1 MEDKY
6 KKYSI
11 VVDAMGG
18 DFAPGEVIRGAVAA
32 EKQFS
37 IKPVLTGNVERI
49 NSFAEENNIDISGL
63 EIISSSS
70 EVGMGESPSDV
81 LRNKKDSSIYIGSRA
96 VQEGRGSAF
105 LSAGNTG
112 AVMACSL
119 FNIKRIKG
127 VIRPVIAVV
136 IPLGDSKFVLVD
148 GGANADCKPVYL
160 AQFAIMGKTYAENI
174 LGIDNPKVGLVNIG
188 EEEKKGSELA
198 VEAYRLIKEIKG
210 INFMGNIEGREIFE
224 GMADVVVTDGF
235 TGNVILKSVEGLA
248 RMFFK
253 QVRDVLTSS
262 IVSKMAALFLKKPL
276 GAMKDKF
283 DYETYGGAQLLGLN
297 APVIIS
303 HGSSKAKAIK
313 NAIRVAGES
322 LKTDLVEKI
331 AAGIGSAIN

>member
-1 MEDKY
+1 VEDKY

-18 DFAPGEVIRGAVAA
+18 DFAPGEVIIGAVAA
-32 EKQFS
+32 EKQFNL
-37 IKPVLTGNVERI
+37 KAVLTGNVEKI
-49 NSFAEENNIDISGL
+49 NSFARENDIDISGIG
-63 EIISSSS
+63 IISSSS

-81 LRNKKDSSIYIGSRA
+81 LRNKKDSSIYIGTGA

-136 IPLGDSKFVLVD
+136 VPLGDSKFVLVD
-148 GGANADCKPVYL
+148 AGANADCKPLYL
-160 AQFAIMGKTYAENI
+160 AQFAIMGKIYAENI
-174 LGIDNPKVGLVNIG
+174 LGIDDPKVGLVNIG

-198 VEAYRLIKEIKG
+198 VESHRLIKKIDG

-235 TGNVILKSVEGLA
+235 TGNVILKSIEGLA
-248 RMFFK
+248 KMFFK
-253 QVRDVLTSS
+253 QVRGVLTSS
-262 IVSKMAALFLKKPL
+262 IVSKMAALVLKKPL

-313 NAIRVAGES
+313 NAMRVAAES

-331 AAGIGSAIN
+331 AAEIGSAVN